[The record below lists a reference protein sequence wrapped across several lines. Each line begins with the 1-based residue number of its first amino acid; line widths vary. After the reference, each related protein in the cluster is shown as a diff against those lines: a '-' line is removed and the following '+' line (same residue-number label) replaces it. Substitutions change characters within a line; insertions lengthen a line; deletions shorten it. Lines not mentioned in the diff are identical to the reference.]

1 MIFTSCR
8 SRRTE
13 ETRMAFFMRILASVL
28 HAAFPESR
36 VISPWTAIIGMLI
49 ALAFFAALTAW
60 IVTRAA

>member
-1 MIFTSCR
+1 
-8 SRRTE
+8 
-13 ETRMAFFMRILASVL
+13 MAFFMRILASVL